1 MSIRLYTLFK
11 REVWQFFKYAN
22 DTLLE
27 PVVSVLLFLA
37 AFSMGIGSAV
47 GKIGNLTYIEYIA
60 PGLIMMTVLQNIFYN
75 PSISIMVAK
84 MEGRLHDLIMPPFS
98 PYEQVMGLA
107 GGGIVRG
114 LVVVVV
120 VSLALTP
127 FVSVWPEHLGLA
139 LLYVLISGFLLSLI
153 GILVGIVAGTFD
165 QLMAYALYL
174 ITPLSYLSAA
184 FFPNSA
190 LPESWQCVNE
200 FNPFYYM
207 IDGYRYALTG
217 QAEADMVVGLMYLT
231 GLCMFFYAI
240 VHHIFAIG
248 WRLKT

>member
-27 PVVSVLLFLA
+27 PVISVLLFLA
-37 AFSMGIGSAV
+37 AFSLGVGGAIGKV
-47 GKIGNLTYIEYIA
+47 GGLTYIEYIA
-60 PGLIMMTVLQNIFYN
+60 PGLIMMTVLQNVFYN
-75 PSISIMVAK
+75 PSVSIMVAK

-98 PYEQVMGLA
+98 PFEQVLGLT

-120 VSLALTP
+120 VSLALAP
-127 FVSVWPEHLGLA
+127 FVPVWPEHVGLA
-139 LLYVLISGFLLSLI
+139 LLYVLISGFLLALI
-153 GILVGIVAGTFD
+153 GILVGVAAGTFD

-190 LPESWQCVNE
+190 LPESWQLVNM

-217 QAEADMVVGLMYLT
+217 QGEADVSLGLVYLT
-231 GLCMFFYAI
+231 GLCVLFYAL
-240 VHHIFAIG
+240 VHRIFAVG